1 MSLFTISQL
10 CEGNL
15 AGWAGL
21 HKTLEDAQ
29 EFVRKERAE
38 AMDPEEIEA
47 GLHPDELEWECI
59 GSADFGCWWEATDGT
74 VLYQIVEHKQC

>member
-10 CEGNL
+10 CDGDL
-15 AGWAGL
+15 ISWAGI

-29 EFVRKERAE
+29 ELVRQERAE

-47 GLHPDELEWECI
+47 GLHPDELEWQNHGGNEL
-59 GSADFGCWWEATDGT
+59 GYWWRAIDDT
-74 VLYQIVEHKQC
+74 VVYEIVEHKVC